1 MDDKI
6 NIVKAPAPVI
16 YTPQE
21 VASIFKEQLKTPAK
35 VVTIEGVYRQNP
47 KSGNYYG
54 YFYDSLAAQ
63 NDNFEMTLVVPAALR
78 DKMKDGTLVQVS
90 GVVSKELRNRCSID
104 LHFHVTRYDVIEEN
118 VISEDE
124 QRLMSLQAE
133 KSARGERNVDGV
145 LEAKLLRGEKPNIC
159 LLFARGTITDQ
170 DFKKGLEAARSHID
184 FVEENETFAQ
194 ISQLRAKLGQ
204 LDRMGYDV
212 IAIVRGGG
220 SGIREVFDMPDL
232 IESVV
237 NLSTPFVTGVG
248 HPGEK
253 PFIAK
258 VADKDLGTP
267 SLLGV
272 YFKDLVNR
280 VIDQREKSKAVLVEQ
295 VKKQFEERITASE
308 KQNKE
313 LNEKIATLTK
323 DSEANRKLH
332 AEQMVV
338 AQKQNKELQN
348 KITELNKSAE
358 NAQKLYKEQIE
369 AMKKQHE
376 TTEKQVKMYEEQA
389 KSFNENISKM
399 QQTNAALQK
408 SLTEI
413 TTQNAKSSKE
423 LADAKALAT
432 RLEEQLKQAERQSKP
447 VGLYV
452 VLVVLVILVILG
464 LIM

>member
-133 KSARGERNVDGV
+133 KSARGYRNVDGV
-145 LEAKLLRGEKPNIC
+145 LEAKLFRGEKPNIC

-280 VIDQREKSKAVLVEQ
+280 VIDQREKSKAVLVVSAFLHFPPFATLCKPTTCEILFRETNPKRDKNGTKSQ
-295 VKKQFEERITASE
+295 ENKIKNASSPTSLVVDFSFLCKGTILSRE
-308 KQNKE
+308 KQ
-313 LNEKIATLTK
+313 
-323 DSEANRKLH
+323 
-332 AEQMVV
+332 
-338 AQKQNKELQN
+338 
-348 KITELNKSAE
+348 
-358 NAQKLYKEQIE
+358 
-369 AMKKQHE
+369 
-376 TTEKQVKMYEEQA
+376 
-389 KSFNENISKM
+389 
-399 QQTNAALQK
+399 
-408 SLTEI
+408 
-413 TTQNAKSSKE
+413 AKSSKYAAYQTFILHVHFQE
-423 LADAKALAT
+423 DTASASCTDLCCLLQRPVKIRFMPFVHYGIAADAHCLGTVYNPSAIICN
-432 RLEEQLKQAERQSKP
+432 AEICVPSANW
-447 VGLYV
+447 
-452 VLVVLVILVILG
+452 
-464 LIM
+464 

>member
-6 NIVKAPAPVI
+6 NIVKTPAPVI

-21 VASIFKEQLKTPAK
+21 VACIFKEQLKTPAK

-63 NDNFEMTLVVPAALR
+63 NSNYEMTLVVPAALR
-78 DKMKDGTLVQVS
+78 EKMKDGTLVQVS

-104 LHFHVTRYDVIEEN
+104 LHFNVTRYDVIEEN

-133 KSARGERNVDGV
+133 KSAKGYRNVDG
-145 LEAKLLRGEKPNIC
+145 
-159 LLFARGTITDQ
+159 ARGTITDQ

-194 ISQLRAKLGQ
+194 ISQLRAKLEQ

-220 SGIREVFDMPDL
+220 SGIKEVFDMPDL

-272 YFKDLVNR
+272 YFKELVNR

-295 VKKQFEERITASE
+295 VKKQFEERIAASE

-332 AEQMVV
+332 AEQMIV
-338 AQKQNKELQN
+338 AQKQNKELQEKIVEMNKNAANAQKLHADQMVLSEKQNKELQN

-358 NAQKLYKEQIE
+358 NAGNE
-369 AMKKQHE
+369 E
-376 TTEKQVKMYEEQA
+376 TA
-389 KSFNENISKM
+389 
-399 QQTNAALQK
+399 
-408 SLTEI
+408 
-413 TTQNAKSSKE
+413 
-423 LADAKALAT
+423 
-432 RLEEQLKQAERQSKP
+432 
-447 VGLYV
+447 
-452 VLVVLVILVILG
+452 
-464 LIM
+464 